1 MVDQS
6 HKNFI
11 VDQPFL
17 DQPSNRGVAL
27 SGLTLQ
33 VNEEALDYRTCSV
46 AATLRQLFWR
56 NPRSSLLGM
65 GLAVRSELAL
75 RRRPR
80 AQVLVWCHA
89 LAATLQHMPCPRPC
103 PLAGPTQ
110 REPMD
115 VPQA

>member
-1 MVDQS
+1 
-6 HKNFI
+6 
-11 VDQPFL
+11 
-17 DQPSNRGVAL
+17 
-27 SGLTLQ
+27 
-33 VNEEALDYRTCSV
+33 
-46 AATLRQLFWR
+46 
-56 NPRSSLLGM
+56 M

-110 REPMD
+110 RELMD
-115 VPQA
+115 PCCRPNSIRRAAAATAGRSLVRGAGALGTALGSWEEGTERALKRARHLTNYW